1 VRSLL
6 FNVLGLSA
14 TLGVLVLIFQNGW
27 LSSWLG
33 FTPLPLDTAMLV
45 LLFCIVFGLSMDY
58 EVFVLSR
65 IKEAHDHGA
74 SLDESVKHGLS
85 RIGRIVTMAAML
97 LAVSLLAFGTS
108 GVSFI
113 QMFGIGSGLAILV
126 DATLIRGVL
135 VPVGMRVLGRAA
147 WWSPPALR
155 RMHDKVGLRE
165 EEPTAV

>member
-1 VRSLL
+1 
-6 FNVLGLSA
+6 VLGLSA
-14 TLGVLVLIFQNGW
+14 TLGVLVLIFQEGW

-33 FTPLPLDTAMLV
+33 FTPLPLDTSMLV

-65 IKEAHDHGA
+65 IKEMHEQGA
-74 SLDESVKHGLS
+74 DLDEAVTAGLS
-85 RIGRIVTMAAML
+85 RTGRLVSMAAVL

-126 DATLIRGVL
+126 DATLIRGLL

-147 WWSPPALR
+147 WWSPPFLR
-155 RMHDKVGLRE
+155 KVHNQVGLKE
-165 EEPTAV
+165 TANA